1 MKSIIGLNMLYSS
14 LIAPSFAFDMMVNI
28 FTCLTSSWDKE
39 FESLRQV
46 FALATQLLTQ
56 RRKATYKNF

>member
-28 FTCLTSSWDKE
+28 LVQ
-39 FESLRQV
+39 QV
-46 FALATQLLTQ
+46 LG
-56 RRKATYKNF
+56 RRS